1 MYSESATHSRFG
13 MDSNQEKTRKV
24 RPTKP
29 FPDLSIDNDNAAL
42 LGDAKIK
49 QKIIDKY
56 SKNPK

>member
-1 MYSESATHSRFG
+1 MYSESATHSRLD
-13 MDSNQEKTRKV
+13 MDSNQEKTRKA

-29 FPDLSIDNDNAAL
+29 IPDLSIDNDNAAL